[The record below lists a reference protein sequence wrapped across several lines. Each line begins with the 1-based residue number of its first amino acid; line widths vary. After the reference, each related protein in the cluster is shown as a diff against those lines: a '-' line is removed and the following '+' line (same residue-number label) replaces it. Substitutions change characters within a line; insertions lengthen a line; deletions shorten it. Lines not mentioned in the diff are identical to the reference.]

1 ILDNLAE
8 LCLRTGDV
16 DRAEAHARSAE
27 DYAIAGASARALADI
42 YIRLGRIMR
51 ARRDIHGIAF
61 LEKAIQISQEDGYTL
76 TEANA
81 CTEYALFRTMLGD
94 TDEARGLRERA
105 ELLLARVSE
114 REALRDW

>member
-1 ILDNLAE
+1 ALALGRHVDAQRAFEAALADSPSHHDTAMILDNLAE

-61 LEKAIQISQEDGYTL
+61 LEKAIQISQENGYTL
-76 TEANA
+76 TE
-81 CTEYALFRTMLGD
+81 
-94 TDEARGLRERA
+94 
-105 ELLLARVSE
+105 
-114 REALRDW
+114 